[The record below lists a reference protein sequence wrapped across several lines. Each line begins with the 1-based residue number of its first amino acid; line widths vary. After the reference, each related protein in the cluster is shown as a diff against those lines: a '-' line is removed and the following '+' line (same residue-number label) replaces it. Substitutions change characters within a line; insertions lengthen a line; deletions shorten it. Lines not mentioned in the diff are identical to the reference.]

1 MRFYMPEFNLPK
13 LEKLVNRLKRKTNI
27 QFQVFDNTRRQTSV
41 TIDGERYPYTEIE
54 VELDLNYRV
63 GDYQLVA
70 QLEHTPNG
78 NVIRK
83 INPNAQVPAMY
94 RNTNCYCDHCHTN
107 RDRRNTFLLVDAN
120 GDYKQVGKS
129 CLNDFTGYNSESVA
143 EAATSLYRIYDY
155 AQNQNFEE
163 DPEFMQYLRETHSQ
177 YSDTKELA
185 NRFYQLLR
193 VKGYDKYNPFEDL
206 DDYHYD
212 PRYDQQVDELLNVV
226 NTDWYNDNNDYCH
239 NAKLVTEMQY
249 VTPRHWKI
257 LMSYLNSAMDYLQRQ
272 QQNNSDS
279 NIYLGNVGDKIEFT
293 IQSVKVLF
301 SGYSEYGESYT
312 YKFITENGNVV
323 LWTTGKNISD
333 DYVGCKV
340 KGTIKALKE
349 YKGEKQTVITRAKID
364 ETGLQDRINQRE
376 EERRRQQERQRAEQ
390 NRSLFNPSTDED
402 DGFEDVAV
410 PHITESK
417 LKERKTNPRL
427 RESLLQEGKQD
438 IENFKKWIE
447 NNEDSNARYMN
458 QVNKKAFVNSWATE
472 FNSIRQNLKSP
483 YNDFYYW
490 IKLNDWDAFT
500 KFMFEQRNKK
510 DAKQREK
517 DGARLIYSDSNWKVY
532 EITTYEA
539 SVKYGANTKWCISG
553 SKRWSNGANGK
564 GYWDDYTSK
573 GVKFYF
579 FIGKNTKYAIAIYPN
594 GTDFEIFDAQDN
606 SIAYIPNA
614 PIIDEIKVDYY
625 SHNEDRLMLNLI
637 KTGQLPHIC
646 VLLSNYFPSI
656 LIYDKSEFNDFLDS
670 IRENVSEY
678 WYSHEIEDDDYSYIS
693 TFRDNYTHLDDA
705 LTKDNPYFQYNESK
719 YFINDLY
726 NERIE
731 CCKDWVEVWWY
742 IDRYLNDETA
752 LINFIKREIKRQGN
766 YEDFDKVG
774 LSKEYLQDVGNLHE
788 SLEDFDDR
796 CEYTESYSILSAL
809 RDLKNLD

>member
-1 MRFYMPEFNLPK
+1 
-13 LEKLVNRLKRKTNI
+13 
-27 QFQVFDNTRRQTSV
+27 
-41 TIDGERYPYTEIE
+41 
-54 VELDLNYRV
+54 
-63 GDYQLVA
+63 
-70 QLEHTPNG
+70 
-78 NVIRK
+78 
-83 INPNAQVPAMY
+83 
-94 RNTNCYCDHCHTN
+94 
-107 RDRRNTFLLVDAN
+107 
-120 GDYKQVGKS
+120 
-129 CLNDFTGYNSESVA
+129 
-143 EAATSLYRIYDY
+143 
-155 AQNQNFEE
+155 
-163 DPEFMQYLRETHSQ
+163 
-177 YSDTKELA
+177 
-185 NRFYQLLR
+185 
-193 VKGYDKYNPFEDL
+193 
-206 DDYHYD
+206 
-212 PRYDQQVDELLNVV
+212 
-226 NTDWYNDNNDYCH
+226 
-239 NAKLVTEMQY
+239 MQY

-301 SGYSEYGESYT
+301 SGYSEYGESFT

-417 LKERKTNPRL
+417 LKERKTNPKI

-438 IENFKKWIE
+438 KENFKKWIE
-447 NNEDSNARYMN
+447 NNDGSPARYMSSG
-458 QVNKKAFVNSWATE
+458 NKEAFVNNWANE
-472 FNSIRQNLKSP
+472 FNNIRQNLKSP

-490 IKLNDWDAFT
+490 IKLNDWNAFT
-500 KFMFEQRNKK
+500 KFMQEQRNKK
-510 DAKQREK
+510 DAKKREK

-553 SKRWSNGANGK
+553 SKRWSNGENGR
-564 GYWDDYTSK
+564 GYWNDYTSK

-594 GTDFEIFDAQDN
+594 GTDFEIFDEQDN

-646 VLLSNYFPSI
+646 SI
-656 LIYDKSEFNDFLDS
+656 LSYYLSEIGYSINIYDKNNFDNFLQEIRDNVNEDYVMWLAVYKGLVDEEWYENETGEEYEDWWGGDTTRYLENDLGFLD
-670 IRENVSEY
+670 
-678 WYSHEIEDDDYSYIS
+678 
-693 TFRDNYTHLDDA
+693 NYATLDDA
-705 LTKDNPYFQYNESK
+705 LTEDNPYFNYDNNE
-719 YFINDLY
+719 YFISDLY
-726 NERIE
+726 GEDID

-788 SLEDFDDR
+788 SLEAFNDR